1 MPGGGTL
8 TGAPTGVT
16 GETTL
21 TVGTGLT
28 EGGATSDVPHAEQKL
43 ASSLLFAPQVEH
55 FLTNFLF
62 SSLISFKR
70 L

>member
-8 TGAPTGVT
+8 IGMPAGIT

-21 TVGTGLT
+21 TLGTGFT
-28 EGGATSDVPHAEQKL
+28 EGGATSDVPQAEQKL
-43 ASSLLFAPQVEH
+43 ASSLLFAPQVGH

-62 SSLISFKR
+62 FPP
-70 L
+70 

>member
-8 TGAPTGVT
+8 TGPPIGMT

-28 EGGATSDVPHAEQKL
+28 DGGAISDVPQAEQKL
-43 ASSLLFAPQVEH
+43 ASSLLLAPQVGH
-55 FLTNFLF
+55 FLTNLLF
-62 SSLISFKR
+62 SS
-70 L
+70 